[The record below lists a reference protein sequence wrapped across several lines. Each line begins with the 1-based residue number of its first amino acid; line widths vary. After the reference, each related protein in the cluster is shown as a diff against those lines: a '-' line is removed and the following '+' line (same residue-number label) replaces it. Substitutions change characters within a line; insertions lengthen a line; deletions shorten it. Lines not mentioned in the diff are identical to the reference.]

1 MHVLE
6 RSVADGIKERL
17 MRIEARPG
25 REVRAAPVCLPKS
38 GVSQPLPLGYGP
50 SLHEICD
57 RLESVIV

>member
-25 REVRAAPVCLPKS
+25 REVARHRSACQSREL
-38 GVSQPLPLGYGP
+38 VSPY
-50 SLHEICD
+50 H
-57 RLESVIV
+57 